1 MMADLAPPGVHT
13 AEATGDVGP
22 DGAVELYP
30 DELVCVAGAVAER
43 RREFTTVRGCARRAL
58 AELGVAPV
66 PLVPGSMGAPQWPAG
81 VVGSM
86 THCRGYR
93 AVAVARSAAYA
104 SLGVD
109 AEPVEPLAPVVARRA
124 LRAAERARLAEV
136 FPPGEEPAAR
146 RLAVSA
152 KEAAY
157 KAFSPWLGRRFGFAD
172 FTVELLPRGVFTTRP
187 PAPVPFRSSA
197 GEGVFTG
204 RWVVGPEILLTLL
217 ALPAVPSAS
226 C

>member
-1 MMADLAPPGVHT
+1 MADLAPPGVLT
-13 AEATGDVGP
+13 AEATGDAGP
-22 DGAVELYP
+22 DGAAELHP
-30 DELVCVAGAVAER
+30 DELACVADAVAER

-58 AELGVAPV
+58 AGLGVAPV
-66 PLVPGSMGAPQWPAG
+66 ALVPGPMGAPAWPDG

-93 AVAVARSAAYA
+93 AAAVARSAAYA

-109 AEPVEPLAPVVARRA
+109 AEPVEPLAPAVARRA

-136 FPPGEEPAAR
+136 FPPGGEAAAR

-172 FTVELLPRGVFTTRP
+172 FTVELLPTGVFTARP
-187 PAPVPFRSSA
+187 PAPVPFRSA
-197 GEGVFTG
+197 GGEGVFTG
-204 RWVVGPEILLTLL
+204 RWAVGQGILLTLL
-217 ALPAVPSAS
+217 ALPAVPPGS